1 MMDAKTTFFLII
13 LITSYIQN
21 ARCDLYLEYSGSTR
35 AEVSIGTVAA
45 FECSSSS
52 RISEGKLR
60 TGRIE
65 WGRNTRYSVST
76 QVIARWTNEDGIEI
90 LVDNSDERY
99 NIEGG
104 ILSNGRFR
112 QYLTI
117 RKVQRIDQ
125 TDSTGYYCALFN
137 SSESMLVKSGYAPL
151 TVKYPPAEHYPLCT
165 ATPNDITR
173 EVMLECASEK
183 TTPDVTVQWYKD
195 GEKVSDAHPSG
206 YKMKSTYE
214 AREDELHGEFECRLY
229 YEDGADVE
237 VRRSCTFS
245 KPRVAILRMGGE
257 TLNAESTYHAFSVSN
272 PPLTSDINCTLEASS
287 DTSQRFDKEFPG
299 YGVAAVGPVAPTDNG
314 STLVCQAKNV
324 FGTEDARMRVYS
336 PSDNQDGETTIP
348 SVVTSYMPGGQVL
361 QATIWP
367 KVLEIIPGENATF
380 VCSYSLTIHS
390 HVTAQVDIKWEHDGT
405 ITTETEENVLF
416 ITNAEYEDFKET
428 LITCVAS
435 VITDDPMINTV
446 PERSSATVRVGKA
459 SPCDPKLLSSSSRQ
473 GQSQTNMKSY
483 YIAGI
488 IVLAGLVFI
497 LIIAL
502 MFVVVRKQKHQKKP
516 RSDSEQS
523 SSSQVTYRA
532 DSASAEERPD
542 NRIVRQA
549 SIQRALPAE
558 PNEPA
563 PTTTLRS
570 VVTSPSPATLTI
582 NDPDRHML
590 ESISS
595 CNTFN
600 TTTTDLPY
608 QEMVGDTGI
617 SKSRHGSVSSNVNF
631 QRHVPLVRSL
641 SIPASMIPVP
651 NGGFLPSIAGDHPG
665 IQRTVSEGADDDP
678 YEDPDAIRE
687 RRRTNRAP
695 NNDYQS
701 TTSGLTIMSM
711 AIQNKKLA
719 SQYVNSSLTDDSVFL
734 V

>member
-1 MMDAKTTFFLII
+1 MMDAKRKLCLFIF
-13 LITSYIQN
+13 ITSYIGY
-21 ARCDLYLEYSGSTR
+21 AKSSLYMAYSGNT
-35 AEVSIGTVAA
+35 AEVSLGTRAV

-52 RISEGKLR
+52 QISQDKLR
-60 TGRIE
+60 SGRIE
-65 WGRNTRYSVST
+65 WGRNTRYSVSA
-76 QVIARWTNEDGIEI
+76 QVIARWTNENGIEI
-90 LVDNSDERY
+90 LVDNPDDRY

-117 RKVQRIDQ
+117 QKVQRIDQ
-125 TDSTGYYCALFN
+125 TDNTGYYCALFN
-137 SSESMLVKSGYAPL
+137 SSASMLVKSGYAPL

-173 EVMLECASEK
+173 EVTLVCTSEK

-195 GEKVSDAHPSG
+195 GQKVSDAHPTG

-214 AREDELHGEFECRLY
+214 ALEDEFRSEFECRLHY
-229 YEDGADVE
+229 VDGIDVE

-245 KPRVAILRMGGE
+245 KPRVAILRIGGE
-257 TLNAESTYHAFSVSN
+257 SPNEESTYHAFAVSN
-272 PPLTSDINCTLEASS
+272 PPLTSDINCTLEESS

-324 FGTEDARMRVYS
+324 FGTEDARMTVYS
-336 PSDNQDGETTIP
+336 PSDNQDGETTIS

-367 KVLEIIPGENATF
+367 TEQEIIPGENATF

-390 HVTAQVDIKWEHDGT
+390 HVPAKVEIKWEHDDT
-405 ITTETEENVLF
+405 VTTETEDNILF
-416 ITNAEYEDFKET
+416 ITNADYEDFTET
-428 LITCVAS
+428 SVTCIAS

-446 PERSSATVRVGKA
+446 PERSSATVRIGKA
-459 SPCDPKLLSSSSRQ
+459 SPCDPKLLSSSSTQ
-473 GQSQTNMKSY
+473 GQSHTNMKPY

-488 IVLAGLVFI
+488 FVLAGLVLI

-502 MFVVVRKQKHQKKP
+502 MFVMVRKQKHQKKS
-516 RSDSEQS
+516 RSDWEQS
-523 SSSQVTYRA
+523 SRSQVTYRA
-532 DSASAEERPD
+532 DSVSSGERPD
-542 NRIVRQA
+542 NRIVRQS

-558 PNEPA
+558 PNQPA

-570 VVTSPSPATLTI
+570 VVTSPSPATLII
-582 NDPDRHML
+582 NDSGRHRL

-595 CNTFN
+595 CTTCN

-617 SKSRHGSVSSNVNF
+617 NKSRHGSVSSNVNF
-631 QRHVPLVRSL
+631 KRHVPLIRSH
-641 SIPASMIPVP
+641 SVSATMIPVP
-651 NGGFLPSIAGDHPG
+651 NGGFLPSTANDHPG
-665 IQRTVSEGADDDP
+665 FQRTVSEGAGEDC

-687 RRRTNRAP
+687 RRRANRAP
-695 NNDYQS
+695 SNDYQS
-701 TTSGLTIMSM
+701 TDNGSSIMSM
-711 AIQNKKLA
+711 TMQNKQLA
-719 SQYVNSSLTDDSVFL
+719 SQYANSSLTDDSVFL